1 MRSPKCAIG
10 ARADGR
16 RHDERTGGFGNIVKQ
31 AQELQERLA
40 RVQEEAASRT
50 VEGSAGGGMVKATV
64 NGRLEVV
71 RVHIEPTVLQSGDTQ
86 MLEDLIVAAVNQ
98 GIRAAQQQMAEEMS
112 KLTGG
117 LKIPGLT

>member
-1 MRSPKCAIG
+1 MSKG
-10 ARADGR
+10 L
-16 RHDERTGGFGNIVKQ
+16 GFGNIVKQ

-40 RVQEEAASRT
+40 KVQEEAAVRT
-50 VEGSAGGGMVKATV
+50 VEASAGGGMVKATV

-71 RVHIEPTVLQSGDTQ
+71 RLHIEPSVLQSGDVQ
-86 MLEDLIVAAVNQ
+86 MLEDLIIAAVNQ
-98 GIRAAQQQMAEEMS
+98 GIRAAQQQMADEMS

>member
-1 MRSPKCAIG
+1 MSKG
-10 ARADGR
+10 M
-16 RHDERTGGFGNIVKQ
+16 GFGNIVKQ

-40 RVQEEAASRT
+40 KVQEEAASRT
-50 VEGSAGGGMVKATV
+50 VEASAGGGMVKATV

-71 RVHIEPTVLQSGDTQ
+71 RLHIEAAVLQGGDTQ

-98 GIRAAQQQMAEEMS
+98 GIRAAQQQMADEMS

>member
-1 MRSPKCAIG
+1 MSKGMGI
-10 ARADGR
+10 
-16 RHDERTGGFGNIVKQ
+16 GNIVKQ

-40 RVQEEAASRT
+40 KVQEDAAART
-50 VEGSAGGGMVKATV
+50 VEGTAGGGMVKATV

-71 RVHIEPTVLQSGDTQ
+71 RVHIEPAVLQGGDVQ
-86 MLEDLIVAAVNQ
+86 MLEDLIVAAINQ

>member
-1 MRSPKCAIG
+1 MSN
-10 ARADGR
+10 DS
-16 RHDERTGGFGNIVKQ
+16 GFGNIVKQ
-31 AQELQERLA
+31 AQQLQERLA
-40 RVQEEAASRT
+40 KVQAEAASRT
-50 VEGSAGGGMVKATV
+50 VEGTAGGGMVKVTV

-71 RVHIEPTVLQSGDTQ
+71 RVHIEPAVLQGDDVQ

-98 GIRAAQQQMAEEMS
+98 GIRAAQQQMADEMS

>member
-1 MRSPKCAIG
+1 MSKGMGI
-10 ARADGR
+10 
-16 RHDERTGGFGNIVKQ
+16 GNIVKQ

-40 RVQEEAASRT
+40 KVQEDAAART
-50 VEGSAGGGMVKATV
+50 VEGTAGGGMVKATV

-71 RVHIEPTVLQSGDTQ
+71 RVHIEPAVLQSGDVQ
-86 MLEDLIVAAVNQ
+86 MLEDLVVAAVNQ
-98 GIRAAQQQMAEEMS
+98 GIRAAQQQMAEEMG

>member
-1 MRSPKCAIG
+1 MSKG
-10 ARADGR
+10 L
-16 RHDERTGGFGNIVKQ
+16 GFGNIVKQ

-40 RVQEEAASRT
+40 KVQEDAAARM

-64 NGRLEVV
+64 NGRLELV
-71 RVHIEPTVLQSGDTQ
+71 RVHIDPSVLEAGDAP

-98 GIRAAQQQMAEEMS
+98 GIRAAQQQMADEMS

>member
-1 MRSPKCAIG
+1 MSKG
-10 ARADGR
+10 V
-16 RHDERTGGFGNIVKQ
+16 GFGNIVKQ

-40 RVQEEAASRT
+40 KVQEEAASRT
-50 VEGSAGGGMVKATV
+50 VEASAGGGMVKATV

-71 RVHIEPTVLQSGDTQ
+71 RLHIEAAVLQSGDTQ

-98 GIRAAQQQMAEEMS
+98 GIRAAQQQMADEMS

>member
-1 MRSPKCAIG
+1 MSKEMGI
-10 ARADGR
+10 
-16 RHDERTGGFGNIVKQ
+16 GNIMKQ

-40 RVQEEAASRT
+40 KVQAEAAGKT
-50 VEGSAGGGMVKATV
+50 IEASAGGGMVKATV

-71 RVHIEPTVLQSGDTQ
+71 SIHIEPAVLKGGDTQ
-86 MLEDLIVAAVNQ
+86 MLEDLIIAAVNQ
-98 GIRAAQQQMAEEMS
+98 GIRGAQQQMAEEMG

>member
-1 MRSPKCAIG
+1 MSKGLGI
-10 ARADGR
+10 
-16 RHDERTGGFGNIVKQ
+16 GNIVKQ

-40 RVQEEAASRT
+40 KVQEDAAART
-50 VEGSAGGGMVKATV
+50 VEGTAGGGMVKATV

-71 RVHIEPTVLQSGDTQ
+71 RVHIEPAVLQGGDVQ